1 MLTEILISFGIA
13 VGIIIAVT
21 TITIVGVLLL
31 VLTEKIIDKIKN
43 NLGDKKIYSIKK
55 FSILGLGVFVY
66 ILIVT
71 YMVYNILF
79 M

>member
-1 MLTEILISFGIA
+1 MVTEILISFGIA
-13 VGIIIAVT
+13 VGIMIALTIIT
-21 TITIVGVLLL
+21 LVGVLLL
-31 VLTEKIIDKIKN
+31 LLIEKIINKIKN
-43 NLGDKKIYSIKK
+43 NLGDKKFYNIKK
-55 FSILGLGVFVY
+55 FSILGLVMFVY

>member
-1 MLTEILISFGIA
+1 MVTEILISFGIA
-13 VGIIIAVT
+13 VGIMIAVT
-21 TITIVGVLLL
+21 TITLVGVLLL
-31 VLTEKIIDKIKN
+31 VLIEKIIDKIKN
-43 NLGDKKIYSIKK
+43 NLGDKKFYNIKK
-55 FSILGLGVFVY
+55 FSIIGLVVFVY